1 MSWLFHAFKIL
12 FNHSVKSWKSSRIKL
27 RTRTEDKGGLSTP
40 LWLHDTATVV
50 PLPAPKANVYWSEK
64 ININFSFSS
73 AEKIEGKVLGRL
85 VSFSCHW
92 GISSSHTK
100 HLIISW
106 RQAPGS
112 ERLETHHPQG
122 RLGWESSGSGMRQRG
137 RKSFPG
143 GKNRFLEGGLRKIL
157 GCYNGLLFTERPSCI
172 NR

>member
-1 MSWLFHAFKIL
+1 MKEFKDQTKNPYRGRRWAVYPTL
-12 FNHSVKSWKSSRIKL
+12 TARYRYGSSPACPQKL
-27 RTRTEDKGGLSTP
+27 TSSDQK
-40 LWLHDTATVV
+40 
-50 PLPAPKANVYWSEK
+50 K
-64 ININFSFSS
+64 INVNFSFSS
-73 AEKIEGKVLGRL
+73 AEKIEDKVLGRL
-85 VSFSCHW
+85 VGFSCHW